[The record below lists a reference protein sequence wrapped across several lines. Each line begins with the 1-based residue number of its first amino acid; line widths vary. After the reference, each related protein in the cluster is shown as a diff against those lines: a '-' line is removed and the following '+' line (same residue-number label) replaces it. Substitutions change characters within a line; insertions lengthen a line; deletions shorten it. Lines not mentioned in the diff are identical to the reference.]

1 MCFILIFIY
10 LGCCVTRVNDS
21 GLDLICKKW
30 SHSLVEID
38 LSWSTNTN
46 TLDAAVFALSEQGEK
61 SMLRYYTNFV
71 IFQISYL
78 TKLFICF

>member
-1 MCFILIFIY
+1 MKYIY
-10 LGCCVTRVNDS
+10 TYLSFQGCYVTRINDS

-61 SMLRYYTNFV
+61 SMLRYKT
-71 IFQISYL
+71 
-78 TKLFICF
+78 